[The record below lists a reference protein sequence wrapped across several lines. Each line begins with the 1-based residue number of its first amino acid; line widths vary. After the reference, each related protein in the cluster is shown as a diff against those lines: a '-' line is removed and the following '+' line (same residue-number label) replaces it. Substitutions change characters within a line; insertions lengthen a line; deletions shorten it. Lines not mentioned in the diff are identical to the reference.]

1 MEYVNGDEPEALPQ
15 LSMGSETLH
24 FENPRLAQSLYAN
37 EPKNL
42 RLVEDLLGVKVS
54 AREDWINIE
63 GDPEGVEKAKTLFAE
78 LKQHVA
84 RGQSVRRAEFSRAV
98 SAISRGQPLRMQELH
113 EGRVEVSK
121 RKRAIAPKTL
131 NQKKY
136 IEAIRDND
144 IVVGIGPAGTGKTY
158 LAMTMAVHALQQE
171 QVGRI
176 ILCRPA
182 VEAGE
187 ALGFLPGTLE
197 EKVSPYLRPLYDAL
211 YDMMDA
217 DEIQRS
223 TERGIIEIAPLAFMR
238 GRTLNNAF
246 VILDEAQNA
255 TSEQMLMFLTRMGF
269 DSKVVVTGDV
279 TQVDLPGHKMSGL
292 IEIQGILKGI
302 PGLEIVYFDEQDVVR
317 HELVQKIVG
326 AYSRFKEERERRR
339 QESATNGNGKPYAA

>member
-1 MEYVNGDEPEALPQ
+1 MA
-15 LSMGSETLH
+15 SETLH
-24 FENPRLAQSLYAN
+24 FDNARLAQALYCN

-42 RLVEDLLGVKVS
+42 RLVEDLLGVRVS

-63 GDPEGVEKAKTLFAE
+63 GERDGIDKAKELFAE
-78 LKQHVA
+78 LQRA
-84 RGQSVRRAEFSRAV
+84 INGGTTLRRPEFSRAV
-98 SAISRGQPLRMQELH
+98 STVLRGEPLRLQELN

-121 RKRAIAPKTL
+121 RKRPVSPKTIG
-131 NQKKY
+131 QKNY
-136 IEAIRDND
+136 IEAIRNHD
-144 IVVGIGPAGTGKTY
+144 VVIGIGPAGTGKTY
-158 LAMTMAVHALQQE
+158 LAMALAVNALRE
-171 QVGRI
+171 EKVRRI

-211 YDMMDA
+211 YDMMDP
-217 DEIQRS
+217 DEIQRH
-223 TERGIIEIAPLAFMR
+223 TERGVIEIAPLAYMR

-269 DSKVVVTGDV
+269 DSKVVITGDI

-292 IEIQGILKGI
+292 IEVQNIVKDI
-302 PGLEIVYFDEQDVVR
+302 PGLAVVYFDEKDVVR
-317 HELVQKIVG
+317 HELVQKIIG
-326 AYSRFKEERERRR
+326 AYAKFKEERERRR
-339 QESATNGNGKPYAA
+339 QESGNGKT